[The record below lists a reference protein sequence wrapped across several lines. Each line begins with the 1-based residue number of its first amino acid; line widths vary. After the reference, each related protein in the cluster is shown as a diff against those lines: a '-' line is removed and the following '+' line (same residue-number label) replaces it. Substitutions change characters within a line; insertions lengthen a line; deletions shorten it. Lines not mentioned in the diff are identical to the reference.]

1 MFKLAYKVRLY
12 NIYKLFRLTCYNL
25 SMDPILL
32 EKEIKEQRELIEK
45 IFISVEKTRKYYLW
59 TMWGTVIVFVLPLI
73 ALAFVIP
80 SFMSTYSSI
89 LSGSTLGL

>member
-1 MFKLAYKVRLY
+1 
-12 NIYKLFRLTCYNL
+12 
-25 SMDPILL
+25 MDPILL